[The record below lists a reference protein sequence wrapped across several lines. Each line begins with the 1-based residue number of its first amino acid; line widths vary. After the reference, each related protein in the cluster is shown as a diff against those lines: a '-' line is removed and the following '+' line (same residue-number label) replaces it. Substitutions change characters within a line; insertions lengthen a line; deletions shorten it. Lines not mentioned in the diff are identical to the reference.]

1 MIHYVYRLKRLLRN
15 KSAIFWSV
23 IFPLILGTAFKMA
36 FADATNKDWGFAT
49 IPVAVT
55 TEEGS
60 AEDEAFVTFLTEMK
74 NGDTPFFEVT
84 ESSRET
90 AEAML
95 FDGEVSAV
103 IVTGE
108 ETKVLLRENGLNS
121 TIIKT
126 VVDGYLQSKDMFM
139 EAAMTGKLTEVMDAF
154 SKEIETLGVKE
165 FEGTSK
171 DPFVQYF
178 QALIAMASLY
188 GAMFGLKNT
197 NELNIKFSNV
207 SARRLAAPMRT
218 VPTVLCDVAAA
229 FTILYLQFLIN
240 IVYFIL
246 ILKVDFGHVNGWLFL
261 GGAFYSLLGVLNG
274 YFIGTV
280 VQKSDGLQNAIMM
293 GCTMFSCFLAG
304 LMVGNIRISIELT
317 APIVNRVNQATLIA
331 DSMQALCIMG
341 DMEKYARCL
350 IGILIW
356 CVCLTGGSI
365 LVIMVRQ
372 KKVGRSVKRA

>member
-1 MIHYVYRLKRLLRN
+1 MIHYFYRLKRLLRM
-15 KSAIFWSV
+15 KQLFFWSI
-23 IFPLILGTAFKMA
+23 IFPLLLGTVFKVAFS
-36 FADATNKDWGFAT
+36 DATNKDWGFAT

-55 TEEGS
+55 TEENG
-60 AEDEAFVTFLTEMK
+60 AQDEAFISFLKEMK
-74 NGDTPFFEVT
+74 NGDAAFFAVE
-84 ESSRET
+84 ECDRET

-95 FDGEVSAV
+95 SGGDVSAV

-108 ETKVLLRENGLNS
+108 KTKVILKENGLNS
-121 TIIKT
+121 TVVKT
-126 VVDGYLQSKDMFM
+126 VVDGYLQSKDMFV
-139 EAAMTGKLTEVMDAF
+139 EADMTGKLAEVIGAF
-154 SKEIETLGVKE
+154 SEEIETLGVKE

-188 GAMFGLKNT
+188 GAMYGLMNT
-197 NELNIKFSNV
+197 NELNIKFANV
-207 SARRLAAPMRT
+207 SARRLAAPMRAI
-218 VPTVLCDVAAA
+218 PTVLCDVAAA
-229 FTILYLQFLIN
+229 FTIQYIQFLIN
-240 IVYFIL
+240 IAYFIL
-246 ILKVDFGHVNGWLFL
+246 ILKVDFGSVNGWLFL
-261 GGAFYSLLGVLNG
+261 GGVFYSLLGVLNG

-280 VQKSDGLQNAIMM
+280 VQKSDGLQNAVMM

-350 IGILIW
+350 LGILIW
-356 CVCLTGGSI
+356 CVCLAVGSI
-365 LVIMVRQ
+365 LVLMVRQ
-372 KKVGRSVKRA
+372 KRTGRSVKQA

>member
-1 MIHYVYRLKRLLRN
+1 MIHYFYRLKRLLRM
-15 KSAIFWSV
+15 KQLFFWSI
-23 IFPLILGTAFKMA
+23 IFPLLLGTVFKVAFS
-36 FADATNKDWGFAT
+36 DATNKDWGFAA

-55 TEEGS
+55 TEIGG
-60 AEDEAFVTFLTEMK
+60 AQDEAFISFLKEMK
-74 NGDTPFFEVT
+74 NGEAAFFTVE
-84 ESSRET
+84 ECDREA

-95 FDGEVSAV
+95 SGGDVSAV

-108 ETKVLLRENGLNS
+108 ETKVILKENGLNS
-121 TIIKT
+121 TVVKT
-126 VVDGYLQSKDMFM
+126 VVDGYLQSKDMFV
-139 EAAMTGKLTEVMDAF
+139 EAAVAGKLTEVIGAF
-154 SKEIETLGVKE
+154 SEEIETLGVKE

-188 GAMFGLKNT
+188 GAMYGLMNT
-197 NELNIKFSNV
+197 NELNIKFASV

-218 VPTVLCDVAAA
+218 IPTVLCDVAAA
-229 FTILYLQFLIN
+229 FTIQYIQFLIN
-240 IVYFIL
+240 IAYFIL
-246 ILKVDFGHVNGWLFL
+246 ILKVDFGRVNGWLFL

-350 IGILIW
+350 LGILIW
-356 CVCLTGGSI
+356 CVCLVAGSI
-365 LVIMVRQ
+365 LVLMVRQ
-372 KKVGRSVKRA
+372 KRTGRSVKQA

>member
-15 KSAIFWSV
+15 KSAIFWTV

-60 AEDEAFVTFLTEMK
+60 TEDEAFVTFLTEMK

-84 ESSRET
+84 ESGRET

-95 FDGEVSAV
+95 SDGEVSAV

-108 ETKVLLRENGLNS
+108 ETKVLFRENGLNS
-121 TIIKT
+121 TIVKT
-126 VVDGYLQSKDMFM
+126 VVDGYLQSKGMFM
-139 EAAMTGKLTEVMDAF
+139 EAAMTGKLTEVIDAF

-207 SARRLAAPMRT
+207 SARRLAAPMRAI
-218 VPTVLCDVAAA
+218 PTVLCDVAAA

-246 ILKVDFGHVNGWLFL
+246 ILKVDFGHVNGWMFL

-350 IGILIW
+350 LGILIW

>member
-1 MIHYVYRLKRLLRN
+1 MIHYFYRLKRLLRM
-15 KSAIFWSV
+15 KQLFFWSI
-23 IFPLILGTAFKMA
+23 IFPLLLGTVFKVAFS
-36 FADATNKDWGFAT
+36 DATNKDWGFAT

-55 TEEGS
+55 TEVGG
-60 AEDEAFVTFLTEMK
+60 AQDEAFISFLKEMK
-74 NGDTPFFEVT
+74 NGETAFFAVE
-84 ESSRET
+84 ECDRET

-95 FDGEVSAV
+95 SGGDVSAV

-108 ETKVLLRENGLNS
+108 ETKVILRENGLNS
-121 TIIKT
+121 TVVKT
-126 VVDGYLQSKDMFM
+126 VVDGYLQSKDMFV
-139 EAAMTGKLTEVMDAF
+139 EAAMTGKLTEVIGAF
-154 SKEIETLGVKE
+154 SEEIETLGVKE

-188 GAMFGLKNT
+188 GAMYGLMNT
-197 NELNIKFSNV
+197 NELDIKFATV
-207 SARRLAAPMRT
+207 SARRLAAPMRAI
-218 VPTVLCDVAAA
+218 PTVLCDVAAA
-229 FTILYLQFLIN
+229 FTIQYIQFLIN
-240 IVYFIL
+240 IAYFIL
-246 ILKVDFGHVNGWLFL
+246 ILKVDFGSVNGWLFL
-261 GGAFYSLLGVLNG
+261 GGVFYSLLGVING

-350 IGILIW
+350 FGILIW
-356 CVCLTGGSI
+356 CVCLVAGSI
-365 LVIMVRQ
+365 LVLMIRQ
-372 KKVGRSVKRA
+372 RRTGRSVKQA

>member
-1 MIHYVYRLKRLLRN
+1 MIQYFYRLKRLLRN
-15 KSAIFWSV
+15 KSTIFWTV

-60 AEDEAFVTFLTEMK
+60 TEDDSFVTFLTEMK

-84 ESSRET
+84 ESNRET
-90 AEAML
+90 AEEML
-95 FDGEVSAV
+95 SDGEVSAV

-126 VVDGYLQSKDMFM
+126 VVDGYLQSKGMFM
-139 EAAMTGKLTEVMDAF
+139 EAAMTGKLTEVIDAF

-188 GAMFGLKNT
+188 GAMFGLMNT

-207 SARRLAAPMRT
+207 SARRLAAPMREI
-218 VPTVLCDVAAA
+218 PTVLCDVAAA

-240 IVYFIL
+240 IAYFIL
-246 ILKVDFGHVNGWLFL
+246 ILKVDFGNVNGWLFL
-261 GGAFYSLLGVLNG
+261 GGALYSLLGVLNG

-280 VQKSDGLQNAIMM
+280 VQKSDGLQKAIMM
-293 GCTMFSCFLAG
+293 GGTMFSCFLAG

-317 APIVNRVNQATLIA
+317 APIINRVNQATLIA

-350 IGILIW
+350 LGILIW
-356 CVCLTGGSI
+356 CVCLTVGSI

-372 KKVGRSVKRA
+372 KKDGRSAKRA

>member
-15 KSAIFWSV
+15 MSAIFWSV

-165 FEGTSK
+165 CEGTSK

-356 CVCLTGGSI
+356 CVCLTVGSI
-365 LVIMVRQ
+365 LVILVRQ

>member
-1 MIHYVYRLKRLLRN
+1 MIHYFYRLKRLLRM
-15 KSAIFWSV
+15 KQLFFWSI
-23 IFPLILGTAFKMA
+23 IFPLLLGTVFKVAFS
-36 FADATNKDWGFAT
+36 DATNKDWGFAT

-55 TEEGS
+55 TEVGG
-60 AEDEAFVTFLTEMK
+60 AQDEAFISFLKEMK
-74 NGDTPFFEVT
+74 NGETAFFAVE
-84 ESSRET
+84 ECDRET

-95 FDGEVSAV
+95 SGGDVSAV

-108 ETKVLLRENGLNS
+108 ETKVILRENGLNS
-121 TIIKT
+121 TVVKT
-126 VVDGYLQSKDMFM
+126 VVDGYLQSKDMFV
-139 EAAMTGKLTEVMDAF
+139 EAAMTGKLTEVIGAF
-154 SKEIETLGVKE
+154 SEEIETLGVKE

-188 GAMFGLKNT
+188 GALYGLMNT
-197 NELNIKFSNV
+197 NELDIKFATV
-207 SARRLAAPMRT
+207 SARRLAAPMRAI
-218 VPTVLCDVAAA
+218 PTVLCDVAAA
-229 FTILYLQFLIN
+229 FTIQYIQFLIN
-240 IVYFIL
+240 IAYFIL
-246 ILKVDFGHVNGWLFL
+246 ILKVDFGSVNGWLFL
-261 GGAFYSLLGVLNG
+261 GGVFYSLLGVING

-350 IGILIW
+350 FGILIW
-356 CVCLTGGSI
+356 CVCLVAGSI
-365 LVIMVRQ
+365 LVLMIRQ
-372 KKVGRSVKRA
+372 RRTGRSVKQA

>member
-1 MIHYVYRLKRLLRN
+1 MIHYFYRLKRLLRM
-15 KSAIFWSV
+15 KQLFFWSI
-23 IFPLILGTAFKMA
+23 IFPLLLGTVFKVAFS
-36 FADATNKDWGFAT
+36 DATNKDWGFAT

-55 TEEGS
+55 TEEGGTQD
-60 AEDEAFVTFLTEMK
+60 AAFLSFLKEMK
-74 NGDTPFFEVT
+74 NGDAAFFAVE
-84 ESSRET
+84 ECDRET

-95 FDGEVSAV
+95 SGGDVSAV

-108 ETKVLLRENGLNS
+108 ETKVILRENGLNS
-121 TIIKT
+121 TVVKT
-126 VVDGYLQSKDMFM
+126 VVDGYLQSKDMFV
-139 EAAMTGKLTEVMDAF
+139 EAAMTGKITEVIGAF
-154 SKEIETLGVKE
+154 SEEIETLGVKE

-188 GAMFGLKNT
+188 GAMYGLMNT
-197 NELNIKFSNV
+197 NELNIKFANV
-207 SARRLAAPMRT
+207 SARRLAAPMRAI
-218 VPTVLCDVAAA
+218 PTVLCDVAAA
-229 FTILYLQFLIN
+229 FTIQYIQFLIN
-240 IVYFIL
+240 IAYFIL
-246 ILKVDFGHVNGWLFL
+246 ILKEDFGSVNGWLFL
-261 GGAFYSLLGVLNG
+261 GGVFYSLLGVLNG

-317 APIVNRVNQATLIA
+317 VPIVNRVNQATLIA

-350 IGILIW
+350 LGILIW
-356 CVCLTGGSI
+356 CVCLTAGSM

>member
-218 VPTVLCDVAAA
+218 VLTVLCDVAAA

>member
-1 MIHYVYRLKRLLRN
+1 MIHYFYRLKRLLRM
-15 KSAIFWSV
+15 KQLFFWSI
-23 IFPLILGTAFKMA
+23 IFPLLLGTVFKVAFS
-36 FADATNKDWGFAT
+36 DATNKDWGFAT

-55 TEEGS
+55 TEEGGTQD
-60 AEDEAFVTFLTEMK
+60 AAFISFLKEMK
-74 NGDTPFFEVT
+74 NGDVAFFAVE
-84 ESSRET
+84 ECDRET

-95 FDGEVSAV
+95 SGGDVSAV

-108 ETKVLLRENGLNS
+108 ETKVILRENGLNS
-121 TIIKT
+121 TVVKT
-126 VVDGYLQSKDMFM
+126 VVDGYLQSKDMFV
-139 EAAMTGKLTEVMDAF
+139 EAAMTGKLTEVIGAF
-154 SKEIETLGVKE
+154 SEEIETLGVKE

-188 GAMFGLKNT
+188 GAMYGLMNT
-197 NELNIKFSNV
+197 NELNIKFANV
-207 SARRLAAPMRT
+207 SARRLAAPMRAI
-218 VPTVLCDVAAA
+218 PTVLCDVAAA
-229 FTILYLQFLIN
+229 FTIQYIQFLIN
-240 IVYFIL
+240 IAYFIL
-246 ILKVDFGHVNGWLFL
+246 ILKVDFGSINGWLFL
-261 GGAFYSLLGVLNG
+261 GGVLYSLLGVLNG

-350 IGILIW
+350 LGILIW
-356 CVCLTGGSI
+356 CVCLVVGSI
-365 LVIMVRQ
+365 LVLMVRQ
-372 KKVGRSVKRA
+372 RKTGRSVKQA